1 MRAAI
6 SASSPLVSSSSR
18 AVWPPSVV
26 RDISHPVVQRHTS
39 VIDVR
44 RDTPLKPSDPTCT
57 QPRDKL
63 KAVLPDHHHRSHPAP
78 VPTPNMAPTPTLPLL
93 SHLLPRQNA
102 PAATVTVYADPP
114 ATTIVT
120 TDSGSDSDSGGGGLD
135 TGAIV
140 GIVIGTIVGLLLI
153 WWIVRS
159 LSGNNKTAAP
169 APDTDRQGWYDDR
182 AGAVHGRTSSR
193 HSHRRSRSGDHHR
206 SHRHHSRHR
215 SSTPRPVVVVDDKQL
230 YGEPRRPSGAY
241 VVPMGEVRRSR
252 SQRRSRSPGYYAR
265 Y

>member
-1 MRAAI
+1 
-6 SASSPLVSSSSR
+6 
-18 AVWPPSVV
+18 
-26 RDISHPVVQRHTS
+26 
-39 VIDVR
+39 
-44 RDTPLKPSDPTCT
+44 
-57 QPRDKL
+57 
-63 KAVLPDHHHRSHPAP
+63 
-78 VPTPNMAPTPTLPLL
+78 MAPTPTLALPASLL

-114 ATTIVT
+114 AATVITTN
-120 TDSGSDSDSGGGGLD
+120 SGSGSGSDSGGGGGGLG

-140 GIVIGTIVGLLLI
+140 GIVIGTIVALLLI
-153 WWIVRS
+153 WWIVKS
-159 LSGNNKTAAP
+159 LSGDNKTAAP
-169 APDTDRQGWYDDR
+169 APDNDRQGWYDDR

-252 SQRRSRSPGYYAR
+252 SQARSRSPGYYAR